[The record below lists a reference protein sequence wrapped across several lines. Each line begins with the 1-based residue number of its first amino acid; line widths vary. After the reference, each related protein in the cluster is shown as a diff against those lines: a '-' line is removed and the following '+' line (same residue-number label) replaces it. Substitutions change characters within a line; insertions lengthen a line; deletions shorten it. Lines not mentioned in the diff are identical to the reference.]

1 VQPTPPAKA
10 FVCRVTAK
18 TFALARLRLNKLI
31 SPRSVSR
38 WQFTS
43 LACALAA
50 STALLPL
57 YSASAACNCD
67 QVKIPI
73 PAESDF
79 GSKIGLEFYHSP
91 QYHKEFSQAVHDAR
105 EFCTK
110 YKQEHPENHKLAIVS
125 DIDETVI
132 DNSKVFEQID
142 KVDADAFWV
151 WVDSAQAP
159 ELKQTS
165 DFISWARKQ
174 GYCIFFITGR
184 YQKERGATILNLNR
198 VGLPYDGLWLRPDGD
213 TRTAEDYKTECRKE
227 IEAMG
232 FTIVESIGDQYSDL
246 FGGHSLDCTK
256 LPNKLYFIK

>member
-1 VQPTPPAKA
+1 MPPEKVFA
-10 FVCRVTAK
+10 CRVTAK
-18 TFALARLRLNKLI
+18 SFALANLLLNQLNQSRCHLRL
-31 SPRSVSR
+31 
-38 WQFTS
+38 QFTS
-43 LACALAA
+43 LAWVIAA
-50 STALLPL
+50 MVALLTP
-57 YSASAACNCD
+57 YPASACNCD
-67 QVKIPI
+67 EVKIPT
-73 PAESDF
+73 PSESEF

-91 QYHKEFSQAVHDAR
+91 QYRKEFSQAVHDAH
-105 EFCTK
+105 EFCKK

-132 DNSKVFEQID
+132 DNSKVFEKIE

-151 WVDSAQAP
+151 WVESAQAP
-159 ELKQTS
+159 KLKQSS
-165 DFISWARKQ
+165 DFISSARKE

-184 YQKERGATILNLNR
+184 HQKERGATILNLNR
-198 VGLPYDGLWLRPDGD
+198 VGLAYDGLWLRPDGD

-246 FGGHSLDCTK
+246 YGGHSLDCTK